1 MGIRQEAGRR
11 HEQDVDFHLR
21 RGLIGQDKIHL
32 FKNLKFEVDGETA
45 QIDHL
50 LLHKYGFTII
60 ESKSVYGEIR
70 VNGSGE
76 WSRSYKGDW
85 YGIPSPIA
93 QAENQQAILK
103 QTLKTNADSLLGT
116 LLGVRKG
123 FGGRKYD
130 VLVAISS
137 SAIIHRE
144 EMPKEINK
152 ATAKAEFLGSRVKD
166 LVSGFGGIL
175 GATNAWFTDSEL
187 TAIRDF
193 LAGHQQEIV
202 RPETKEP
209 EPSRPAPTPKQE
221 ATPKTAPHKAK
232 PKPCTPSPKSAP
244 ATVSSLI
251 CKHCN
256 NTEGLTEK
264 PGRWGAYMT
273 CPKCSKNTPVKDAS
287 TDSAPVKAVAATP
300 PASPAKTQPESATKA
315 KPETKAQKQSEPAPA
330 TAEKPIDWVITCK
343 HCKNTEKLA
352 GKSGKH
358 GYYVVCPQ
366 CSKNTPMKADCLKC
380 HGKSTRVRKLKN
392 SYTLAC
398 GKCGDVGQLHLA

>member
-21 RGLIGQDKIHL
+21 RGLIGEDKIYL
-32 FKNLKFEVDGETA
+32 FKNLKFEVGGETA

-76 WSRSYKGDW
+76 WSRSFKGDW
-85 YGIPSPIA
+85 YGIPSPIV

-103 QTLKTNADSLLGT
+103 QTLQTNADSLLGT
-116 LLGVRKG
+116 LLGFRKG

-152 ATAKAEFLGSRVKD
+152 STAKAEFLGSRVKE
-166 LVSGFGGIL
+166 LVSGLGGIL
-175 GATNAWFTDSEL
+175 GAPNPWFTDSEL

-193 LAGHQQEIV
+193 LAGHQQESV
-202 RPETKEP
+202 RPEIKVP
-209 EPSRPAPTPKQE
+209 EPTRPAPTPK
-221 ATPKTAPHKAK
+221 ATPHKTK
-232 PKPCTPSPKSAP
+232 PNPRTPSPRSASTT
-244 ATVSSLI
+244 ASSLI

-256 NTEGLTEK
+256 NTEGFTEK
-264 PGRWGAYMT
+264 SGRWGAYVA

-287 TDSAPVKAVAATP
+287 QDSALVKAVAATP
-300 PASPAKTQPESATKA
+300 PVSPVKTQPKPATKA
-315 KPETKAQKQSEPAPA
+315 KAETKAKTLKQAEPTPA
-330 TAEKPIDWVITCK
+330 SPEKLIGWVITCK
-343 HCKNTEKLA
+343 HCKNTEKLT
-352 GKSGKH
+352 GKYGKH
-358 GYYVVCPQ
+358 GYYVVCSE

-380 HGKSTRVRKLKN
+380 HGKSTRVRKEKN

-398 GKCGDVGQLHLA
+398 GNCGDVALFESST